1 MLVRS
6 AALDA
11 QADVIPACYGLALA
25 LALPLRRLGAARDL
39 ALVAPAGAPVLP
51 RVPYPVRAAAHGG
64 GWADVPAAAGHGG
77 SWLALHLVP
86 AGRAR
91 AR

>member
-1 MLVRS
+1 MLIRS
-6 AALDA
+6 AALGA
-11 QADVIPACYGLALA
+11 QADVIRPACYGLALA
-25 LALPLRRLGAARDL
+25 RALPLRRLGAARDL

-51 RVPYPVRAAAHGG
+51 RVPYPLRAAAHGG
-64 GWADVPAAAGHGG
+64 WADAPAAAGHGG